1 MLQKIKQW
9 ARELK
14 RKLIIMHLAQQ
25 DKRTPWYA
33 KALILTIIAYALSPV
48 DLIPDFVPV
57 LGLLDDLILL
67 PISIYLVIKLIP
79 SQVIRDATQRAESYE
94 WSKER
99 NWFGLVFIMA
109 VWVVSAFFLYQYFAR

>member
-1 MLQKIKQW
+1 MLTKTKLW
-9 ARELK
+9 SRELK

-33 KALILTIIAYALSPV
+33 KALILMIIAYALSPI
-48 DLIPDFVPV
+48 DLIPDFIPV

-67 PISIYLVIKLIP
+67 PIAIYLVIKLIP
-79 SQVIRDATQRAESYE
+79 SQVIRDVTQRAESYE

-99 NWFGLVFIMA
+99 NWVGLAFIVA

>member
-1 MLQKIKQW
+1 MLQKIKLW

-33 KALILTIIAYALSPV
+33 KALILLIIAYALSPV
-48 DLIPDFVPV
+48 DLIPDFIPV

-67 PISIYLVIKLIP
+67 PIAIYLVIKLIP
-79 SQVIRDATQRAESYE
+79 LQVIRDATQRAEFYE
-94 WSKER
+94 WSKEQ
-99 NWFGLVFIMA
+99 NWFGLVFIVS
-109 VWVVSAFFLYQYFAR
+109 VWLLSALLLYKHFAR